1 MTSVV
6 DLEIDVPQA
15 RLAELHANPELSTEW
30 MDDVERYEAVAGQPG
45 MPGFQYRLVP
55 KTGSMV
61 FVATVVSRN
70 LPNELRLQLDAT
82 HVGVSVT
89 ARFLAVSPQRTRLT
103 SEQVFRFRGL
113 LYRALGL
120 VAGRA
125 IRKAHRR
132 HMEAFKR
139 FAERVR

>member
-45 MPGFQYRLVP
+45 MPGSQYRLLP
-55 KTGSMV
+55 KTGAMV
-61 FVATVVSRN
+61 FVATVISRN

-82 HVGVSVT
+82 QVRVSVT
-89 ARFLAVSPQRTRLT
+89 ARFVALSAERTRLI

-113 LYRALGL
+113 FNRVIGVL
-120 VAGRA
+120 AGGA

-139 FAERVR
+139 FAERTR